1 MICFTFAEAIAVVTS
16 LWRRS
21 RRARGRT
28 GSSRSWAEEMM
39 LQQIPLRLARAPE
52 HPGGSLSHGYDIVA
66 PLDATG
72 SRR

>member
-1 MICFTFAEAIAVVTS
+1 
-16 LWRRS
+16 
-21 RRARGRT
+21 
-28 GSSRSWAEEMM
+28 M

-72 SRR
+72 HLDVEAWRLHLKWMFTTEKARTKMSPAKGIITVSRN